1 MALRSY
7 RRNTAAISE
16 ITEEKMEFSAEEIRK
31 NAVSAIETCMA
42 GDMNNA
48 YRCRGEA
55 GVWESMLSDLDLVLE
70 TADEHYAKMLEIW
83 AEKKSE

>member
-1 MALRSY
+1 MAY
-7 RRNTAAISE
+7 CT
-16 ITEEKMEFSAEEIRK
+16 
-31 NAVSAIETCMA
+31 A

-55 GVWESMLSDLDLVLE
+55 SVWESMLSNLGIDLKTE
-70 TADEHYAKMLEIW
+70 NEHYAKMLEIW